1 MAEQQKPKLGYW
13 RIRGLAQPIRMLLHY
28 TNTPFEDVLYVQGDG
43 PEFSRKEWLD
53 VKFDLGLDF
62 PNLPYYI
69 EGDLK
74 LTESSAIIRYIADK
88 NNLLG
93 KDPETRARVTMLEDI
108 IVAWRGQ
115 NARTAYNPNFE
126 ELRAQLLKDVD
137 ANYIQKF
144 LSILEKRQFLAGDD
158 ITYVDFML
166 YEYFVVAL
174 AMESSL
180 KEKYPKLVEYTKRI
194 EALPAIKTYMESKE
208 FLKYPFNNKIAS
220 WGGKG
225 DSL

>member
-1 MAEQQKPKLGYW
+1 MAEEQKPKLGYW

-28 TNTPFEDVLYVQGDG
+28 TNTPFEDVQYALGDG

-93 KDPETRARVTMLEDI
+93 KDPETRAWVKMLEDI
-108 IVAWRGQ
+108 ILAWRGE
-115 NARTAYNPNFE
+115 NGRAAYNPKFE
-126 ELRAQLLKDVD
+126 ELRAQLLKDVETK
-137 ANYIQKF
+137 YIQKF
-144 LSILEKRQFLAGDD
+144 LSILEKRQFLAGDGV
-158 ITYVDFML
+158 TYVDFML
-166 YEYFVVAL
+166 YEYSVVAF
-174 AMESSL
+174 AMEPSF

-194 EALPAIKTYMESKE
+194 EGLPAIKSYMESKE
-208 FLKYPFNNKIAS
+208 FIKYPFNGKIAA

-225 DSL
+225 DSP

>member
-1 MAEQQKPKLGYW
+1 MAEEQKPKLGYW

-28 TNTPFEDVLYVQGDG
+28 TNTPFEDVQYALGDG

-93 KDPETRARVTMLEDI
+93 KDPETRAWVKMLEDI
-108 IVAWRGQ
+108 ILAWRGE
-115 NARTAYNPNFE
+115 NGRAAYNPKFE
-126 ELRAQLLKDVD
+126 ELRAQLLKDVETK
-137 ANYIQKF
+137 YIQKF
-144 LSILEKRQFLAGDD
+144 LSILEKRQFLAGDGV
-158 ITYVDFML
+158 TYVDFML
-166 YEYFVVAL
+166 YEYSVVAF
-174 AMESSL
+174 AMEPSF
-180 KEKYPKLVEYTKRI
+180 KDKYPKLVEYTKRI
-194 EALPAIKTYMESKE
+194 EGLPAIESYMESKE
-208 FLKYPFNNKIAS
+208 FIKYPFNGKIAA

-225 DSL
+225 DSP

>member
-1 MAEQQKPKLGYW
+1 MAEEQKPKLGYW

-28 TNTPFEDVLYVQGDG
+28 TNTPFEDVQYALGDG

-93 KDPETRARVTMLEDI
+93 KDPETRAWVKMLEDI
-108 IVAWRGQ
+108 ILAWRGE
-115 NARTAYNPNFE
+115 NGRAAYNPKFE
-126 ELRAQLLKDVD
+126 ELRAQLLKDVETK
-137 ANYIQKF
+137 YIQKF
-144 LSILEKRQFLAGDD
+144 LSILEKRQFLAGDGV
-158 ITYVDFML
+158 TYVDFML
-166 YEYFVVAL
+166 YEYSVVAF
-174 AMESSL
+174 AMEPSF

-194 EALPAIKTYMESKE
+194 EGLPAIESYMESKE
-208 FLKYPFNNKIAS
+208 FIKYPFNGKIAA

-225 DSL
+225 DSP

>member
-1 MAEQQKPKLGYW
+1 MAEQQKIKLGYW
-13 RIRGLAQPIRMLLHY
+13 RLRGFAQPIRLLLHY

-53 VKFDLGLDF
+53 VKFNLGLDF

-69 EGDLK
+69 AGDVK
-74 LTESSAIIRYIADK
+74 LTESSAIIRYIAEK

-93 KDPETRARVTMLEDI
+93 KDPEEKAWISMVENVLLT
-108 IVAWRGQ
+108 WRGQ
-115 NARTAYNPNFE
+115 NGTCVYNANFE
-126 ELRAQLLKDVD
+126 GMKAQLLIDVETK
-137 ANYIQKF
+137 YVREF
-144 LSILEKRQFLAGDD
+144 LSILKNRQFLAGDK

-166 YEYFVVAL
+166 YEYSMIAF
-174 AMESSL
+174 AMEPSFQ
-180 KEKYPKLVEYTKRI
+180 EKYPKLVEYTKRI
-194 EALPAIKTYMESKE
+194 EALPAIKKYMESKE
-208 FLKYPFNNKIAS
+208 FLKYPFYGKNAF